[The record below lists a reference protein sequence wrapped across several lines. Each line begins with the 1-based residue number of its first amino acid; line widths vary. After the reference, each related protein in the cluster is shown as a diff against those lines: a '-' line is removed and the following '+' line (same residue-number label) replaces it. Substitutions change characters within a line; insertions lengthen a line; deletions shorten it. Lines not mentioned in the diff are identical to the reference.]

1 MISTIYAKGGT
12 PINRNAFA
20 VFGYK
25 KAKFK
30 KGRKKKSIYAPTA
43 KKLLPNQ
50 IGQITR
56 CIAKENLRL

>member
-1 MISTIYAKGGT
+1 MKCYLLTRSTNIIPHDVYY
-12 PINRNAFA
+12 R
-20 VFGYK
+20 YK

-30 KGRKKKSIYAPTA
+30 RGRKKKSIYAPTA